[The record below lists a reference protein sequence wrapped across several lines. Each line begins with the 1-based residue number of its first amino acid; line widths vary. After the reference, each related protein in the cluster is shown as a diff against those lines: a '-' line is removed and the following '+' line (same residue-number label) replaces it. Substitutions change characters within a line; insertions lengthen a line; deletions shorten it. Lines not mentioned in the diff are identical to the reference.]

1 MWYFFGKFLYLT
13 IFNKKSGNAGG
24 ALGRQWGGGVSGRD
38 ENRDDGMNGGWR
50 LVLYI
55 LFVKVYGPYFQL
67 C

>member
-1 MWYFFGKFLYLT
+1 MR
-13 IFNKKSGNAGG
+13 G

-50 LVLYI
+50 I

>member
-1 MWYFFGKFLYLT
+1 MR
-13 IFNKKSGNAGG
+13 G
-24 ALGRQWGGGVSGRD
+24 ALGRQWEGGVSGRD
-38 ENRDDGMNGGWR
+38 ENGDDGMNGGWR